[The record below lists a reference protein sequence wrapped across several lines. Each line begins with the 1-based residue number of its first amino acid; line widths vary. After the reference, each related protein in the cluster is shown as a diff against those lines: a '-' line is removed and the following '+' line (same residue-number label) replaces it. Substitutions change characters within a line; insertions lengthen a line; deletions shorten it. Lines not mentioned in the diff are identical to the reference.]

1 MAFQLDALRDD
12 GARNRNAWLRETSE
26 EGLSAATA
34 PRRISIFGLGYVGA
48 VSLACLARDGHE
60 MVGVD
65 IDASKLELLRGGQ
78 APIVETGIQ
87 ELTRAIMRDGKVQ
100 VTDSV
105 RHAILSTDV
114 SFVCVGTPAS
124 SNGNQDLTAIKRIAE
139 QIGAVLPEKDSRHV
153 IVIRSTVRPGTVE
166 EVIQPVIEASSGLMA
181 GRDFSLCF
189 QPEFLREGT
198 SIHDYDHPPLT
209 LIGAND
215 DHAVEVL
222 RSIFGHLPCEF
233 VPTSVR
239 TAEMLKYACNAFHA
253 LKVTFANEMGRISQA
268 VGVDPHEVMKLLCM
282 DRQLNI
288 SSAYL
293 RPGFAFG
300 GSCLPKDL
308 KALLYLAKGAD
319 VELPMLAG
327 ILPSNA
333 VHIEHAIERVLASGR
348 RSVGMIGLSFK
359 SGTDDLRE
367 SPLVIMAERFIGKG
381 LQLCVYDP
389 QVNVARLIGANRRFI
404 EESIPHIASLMTDDL
419 GALVR
424 QAEVLVVSMKTPE
437 VLQALAAHTRPEQ
450 LLLDIAVLP
459 DRDATQ
465 AQYLGVCW

>member
-1 MAFQLDALRDD
+1 MALQLDALRGE
-12 GARNRNAWLRETSE
+12 GARNRYAPREAPE
-26 EGLSAATA
+26 ETPAAA
-34 PRRISIFGLGYVGA
+34 PVPRRISVFGLGYVGA
-48 VSLACLARDGHE
+48 VSLVCLARDGHE
-60 MVGVD
+60 MIGVD
-65 IDASKLELLRGGQ
+65 IDASKLELLRDGR

-87 ELTRAIMRDGKVQ
+87 ELTRTVMSDGKVH

-124 SNGNQDLTAIKRIAE
+124 SNGNQNLTAIQRIAE
-139 QIGAVLPEKDSRHV
+139 QIGAALPEKGSRHV

-166 EVIQPVIEASSGLMA
+166 EVIQPVIEAASGLVA

-215 DHAVEVL
+215 DYAVEVL

-233 VPTSVR
+233 MRTSVR

-253 LKVTFANEMGRISQA
+253 LKVTFANEIGRVSQA

-288 SSAYL
+288 SPAYL

-308 KALLYLAKGAD
+308 KALLYLAKSSD
-319 VELPMLAG
+319 VELPMLASL
-327 ILPSNA
+327 LPSNA
-333 VHIEHAIERVLASGR
+333 LHIEHAIERVLASGK
-348 RSVGMIGLSFK
+348 RSIGMIGLSFK

-404 EESIPHIASLMTDDL
+404 EETIPHIASLMTEDL
-419 GALVR
+419 AELVR
-424 QAEVLVVSMKTPE
+424 RSDVLVVSMKTPE

-450 LLLDIAVLP
+450 LLLDITVLP
-459 DRDATQ
+459 DRNAHR
-465 AQYLGVCW
+465 AEYLGVCW